1 MSSPYPSLQTQSL
14 PSPQIWEMEPP
25 AALKSALESRFC
37 PLQTT
42 HPGLLRFGKTKKQS
56 PFLRFDQR
64 WHLDGFIG
72 EVPHRSGHFSG
83 KVREYKTTGLS
94 GTPVAGAT
102 MDISGFCKI
111 THLLDAYRMLQGNYP
126 VSQHPALPSPGKKS
140 AKVYGK
146 LHDPHNQAYV
156 DAVACY
162 MLSKFR
168 EADHS
173 PHFSLFYGAYLAIA
187 KEYFYNITE
196 DFSDLRFE
204 KWFWRRKNQ
213 GHFKLLGFNGDE
225 PMDADSPLL
234 VSPDEDLD
242 LDESSTEGSDSSSEG
257 SHISELGG
265 YESAAGRGGETGSI
279 HSASIT
285 TASDSDETYD
295 SEDDDDDSDYDSEG
309 MDDNTKLFAAMSEF
323 PTMLIFLESNTNTMD
338 SLLDETDVSVEAEAD
353 KWRAWLFQVIAALC
367 QIQSLWAMTHNDLH
381 SNNILWTATDKPY
394 LYYSTAD
401 GRMWRVPTYG
411 KIFRIIDFGR
421 AIYTHN
427 DVLCV
432 SDDYWPENE
441 AGTQYNFGP
450 FYDPEE
456 PLCYPNPS
464 FDLCRLSVSIIEALF
479 QEVPEDREGG
489 GVLSDETNFRQNETV
504 SDLYNILW
512 EWLIDEDG
520 RNVLWNPDKSERYP
534 GFDLYSV
541 IAKKVKGA
549 VPRDQLNKKAF
560 AEFCLKEKVPEG
572 EKVYSLFC

>member
-1 MSSPYPSLQTQSL
+1 
-14 PSPQIWEMEPP
+14 MEPP

-94 GTPVAGAT
+94 GTPVAGET

-126 VSQHPALPSPGKKS
+126 VAQHPALPSPGKKS

-162 MLSKFR
+162 MLTKFR

-242 LDESSTEGSDSSSEG
+242 LEESSTEGSDSSSEG
-257 SHISELGG
+257 VTFLSWGATKVVEV
-265 YESAAGRGGETGSI
+265 EQEKPGRSI
-279 HSASIT
+279 PPLLPPPVTRMRPMRQTMMMMIPIMTPREWMRIPNSLRPCLNSPRCSSSWSPTRIPWTHSW
-285 TASDSDETYD
+285 
-295 SEDDDDDSDYDSEG
+295 
-309 MDDNTKLFAAMSEF
+309 M
-323 PTMLIFLESNTNTMD
+323 
-338 SLLDETDVSVEAEAD
+338 
-353 KWRAWLFQVIAALC
+353 R
-367 QIQSLWAMTHNDLH
+367 
-381 SNNILWTATDKPY
+381 
-394 LYYSTAD
+394 
-401 GRMWRVPTYG
+401 RM
-411 KIFRIIDFGR
+411 
-421 AIYTHN
+421 
-427 DVLCV
+427 
-432 SDDYWPENE
+432 
-441 AGTQYNFGP
+441 
-450 FYDPEE
+450 
-456 PLCYPNPS
+456 
-464 FDLCRLSVSIIEALF
+464 
-479 QEVPEDREGG
+479 
-489 GVLSDETNFRQNETV
+489 
-504 SDLYNILW
+504 
-512 EWLIDEDG
+512 
-520 RNVLWNPDKSERYP
+520 
-534 GFDLYSV
+534 
-541 IAKKVKGA
+541 
-549 VPRDQLNKKAF
+549 
-560 AEFCLKEKVPEG
+560 
-572 EKVYSLFC
+572 